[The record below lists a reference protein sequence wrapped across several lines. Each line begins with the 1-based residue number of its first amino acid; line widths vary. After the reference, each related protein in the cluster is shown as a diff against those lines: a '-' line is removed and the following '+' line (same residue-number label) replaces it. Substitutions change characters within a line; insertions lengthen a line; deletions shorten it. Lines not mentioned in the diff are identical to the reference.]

1 MAAFEYRQA
10 QEIRDIMLK
19 TVRLNTGNVE
29 FTPRKPF
36 DLLRDVKLVPLSG
49 ASGTPVELFVSQ
61 VAAFDRA
68 MSGAVSALHAHHAA
82 RSGTRG

>member
-1 MAAFEYRQA
+1 
-10 QEIRDIMLK
+10 MLK

-49 ASGTPVELFVSQ
+49 ASGTPVELFVQSIATLSRIEVDLLTRST
-61 VAAFDRA
+61 VAAE
-68 MSGAVSALHAHHAA
+68 SSNPV
-82 RSGTRG
+82 TPT